1 MTEKVL
7 QFIQKEQLFTPS
19 DKLIIALSGGA
30 DSVALLC
37 LLHAHG
43 YHCEA
48 AHCNFR
54 LRESESDRDEAFVRD
69 LCDKL
74 GVQLHSIHFD
84 TRHYAAAHKIS
95 IEMAAREL
103 RYTWFEQIRLQSK
116 ADVIAV
122 AHHQDDSVETFLL
135 NLIRGTGLNGLQG
148 IRAKNGYIVR
158 PLLTVTRQEITTYLQ
173 SIGQDYVTDSSNL
186 EDEYTRN
193 KIRLNLLPLLESIN
207 PAVRKHIANTSA
219 LLQEVATVYQ
229 DAINRQKEQTVDGN
243 RIHIRTLKSQPA
255 PETLLYEI
263 IRPMGFTPS
272 QTHDLFKSLDRQSGK
287 IFSSKS
293 GWEIVKDRDCLI
305 VTGPKCPNLT
315 PPFRLQKTELTRT
328 DDFIIPRDRQTACF
342 DADKLPQPLDLRL
355 WKPGD
360 WFIPF
365 GMKGRK
371 LVSDYLTDRKFSL
384 PAKRKQWVL
393 ACGEQIVWLVG
404 ERTDNRFRIDE
415 HTRHI
420 TKFDLIPVSE

>member
-69 LCDKL
+69 LCNKL
-74 GVQLHSIHFD
+74 GVQLHTIHFD

-158 PLLTVTRQEITTYLQ
+158 PLLTVTRQEITAYLQ

-207 PAVRKHIANTSA
+207 PAVRKHIANTSV

-243 RIHIRTLKSQPA
+243 RIHIQTLKSQPA
-255 PETLLYEI
+255 PETLLYEV

-272 QTHDLFKSLDRQSGK
+272 QTHDLFESLDRQSGK

-305 VTGPKCPNLT
+305 VTGPECPNLT

-342 DADKLPQPLDLRL
+342 DTDKLPQPLDLRL

-420 TKFDLIPVSE
+420 TRFDLIPVSE